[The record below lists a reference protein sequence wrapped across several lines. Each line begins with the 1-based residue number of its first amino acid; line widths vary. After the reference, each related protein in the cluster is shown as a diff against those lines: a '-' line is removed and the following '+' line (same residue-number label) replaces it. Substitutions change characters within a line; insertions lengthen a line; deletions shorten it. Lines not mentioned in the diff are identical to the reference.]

1 MIDLREDL
9 VQRRFR
15 DFGIAAQTL
24 ENLFLAFQLLKEVG
38 FEIRAPRDVEDLE
51 YREQRDV
58 MVVMLVL
65 LQEMFDAL
73 KQVLKAQQRP
83 HALTQRILVA
93 DHGVYAC

>member
-1 MIDLREDL
+1 
-9 VQRRFR
+9 
-15 DFGIAAQTL
+15 
-24 ENLFLAFQLLKEVG
+24 
-38 FEIRAPRDVEDLE
+38 
-51 YREQRDV
+51 

-83 HALTQRILVA
+83 HALTQRILIA